1 MASEPIRDPQKDDLL
16 TPSNSTLIIIDYQP
30 VQVNSIASMD
40 RQLLVNNIVGVA
52 KIGVAYRLPI
62 IHSTVNVKTGLNKP
76 PIVQLRRVLKE
87 YPTYD
92 RTSINSW
99 EDVEF
104 VKAVKTTGRKKL
116 IMTALWTEACL
127 TFPALDAL
135 REGFEVY
142 VVADAVG
149 GTSLIAHESA
159 LRRIEQAGGKMISWP
174 QLLCELQRDWGRKET
189 VPAFMNLFIETGG
202 TAGLQFATEV
212 LKD

>member
-1 MASEPIRDPQKDDLL
+1 
-16 TPSNSTLIIIDYQP
+16 
-30 VQVNSIASMD
+30 MD
-40 RQLLVNNIVGVA
+40 RQSLVNNIVGVA
-52 KIGVAYRLPI
+52 KIGMAYGLPI

-76 PIVQLRRVLKE
+76 AIVQLRRVLKE

-104 VKAVKTTGRKKL
+104 VGAVKATGRKKL

-135 REGFEVY
+135 REGYEVY

-149 GTSLIAHESA
+149 GTSLVAHESA
-159 LRRIEQAGGKMISWP
+159 LRRIEQAGAKIISWP
-174 QLLCELQRDWGRKET
+174 QLLCELQRDWARKET

-202 TAGLQFATEV
+202 TAGLQFASEV
-212 LKD
+212 IKD